1 MLSKNIRPLPNLK
14 EKNGVAFNSFEDKE
28 LRYRHRQLDLIV
40 NPNKQKRDDVLDI
53 DINMNKNIEEK
64 YRSRLER
71 AALTCP
77 VHKSLHPD
85 LVKKIRFFYS

>member
-1 MLSKNIRPLPNLK
+1 MCIRDSRRIS
-14 EKNGVAFNSFEDKE
+14 EIS
-28 LRYRHRQLDLIV
+28 
-40 NPNKQKRDDVLDI
+40 I

-64 YRSRLER
+64 DRRRLER
-71 AALTCP
+71 AALACP